1 MILGTKV
8 IAAAAVVSLAATGCS
23 NYPYGPTQQ
32 DIGMVIGG
40 ALGGALGSQIGGGT
54 GRTVAIVAGTL
65 LGAAVGGNV
74 GRSMDDVDS
83 MRTAQ
88 ALENVRTGVPSSW
101 RNPDTGNEYMV
112 TPSRTYETASGPCR
126 EYSVD
131 AVIEGRRERVYG
143 TACRQPDGTWQAQG

>member
-1 MILGTKV
+1 MVQRRILAAAT
-8 IAAAAVVSLAATGCS
+8 IAALAVTGCS

-65 LGAAVGGNV
+65 LGAAVGGNI
-74 GRSMDDVDS
+74 GRSMDEVDR

-112 TPSRTYETASGPCR
+112 TPTRTYESASGPCR

-131 AVIEGRRERVYG
+131 AVIEGRREVVYG
-143 TACRQPDGTWQAQG
+143 TACRQPDGTWQTQG